1 LKHHTGGLTEVDLY
15 ANNTGELLIALVEK
29 YPALKPVVDAGVSIV
44 IDGKVMAYSLSE
56 PVHSKNEIYLLQ
68 RIKGG

>member
-1 LKHHTGGLTEVDLY
+1 MKHHTGGLTEVDLY
-15 ANNTGELLIALVEK
+15 ANNTGELLISLVEK

-56 PVHSKNEIYLLQ
+56 PVHSENEIYLLQ